1 MNGVLNWLLS
11 SLLLYRY
18 PALFLI
24 EYTGAIIIPWPVNV
38 LLLAVGAFA
47 SHGYFDVWTALA
59 VAVTGN
65 CAGDLTDYFLT
76 RRYGEPV
83 IRFFRLHRL
92 RFFAPLQE
100 EFRADAAITVFTTR
114 FAGSLSSVA
123 NFIAG
128 LVQVPFATFFIWD
141 LIGNIIEPAAALGL
155 GYAVGDYW
163 NDLSDIFDLFAAIAA
178 TAIILFILIRISRRM
193 QRRSAET
200 L

>member
-1 MNGVLNWLLS
+1 MNGISSWLLS

-24 EYTGAIIIPWPVNV
+24 EYTGAIIIPWPVNI

-47 SHGYFDVWTALA
+47 SHGYFNLWTSLA

-65 CAGDLTDYFLT
+65 CAGDLTDYFLA

-83 IRFFRLHRL
+83 IGFFRLRRL
-92 RFFAPLQE
+92 RFFTQLQE
-100 EFRADAAITVFTTR
+100 ELRADAAITVFTTR
-114 FAGSLSSVA
+114 FAGSLSSIA

-128 LVQVPFATFFIWD
+128 LVRVPFATFFIWD
-141 LIGNIIEPAAALGL
+141 LVGNVIEPAAALAL

-163 NDLSDIFDLFAAIAA
+163 SDLSDIFDLFAAIAA
-178 TAIILFILIRISRRM
+178 TAIILFVLIRLSRRM
-193 QRRSAET
+193 RQRDAGT

>member
-1 MNGVLNWLLS
+1 MSGIASWLLS

-24 EYTGAIIIPWPVNV
+24 EYTGAIIIPWPVNI

-47 SHGYFDVWTALA
+47 SHGYFSFWTALA
-59 VAVTGN
+59 VAVAGN

-76 RRYGEPV
+76 RHYGEPV

-92 RFFAPLQE
+92 RFYAQLQE
-100 EFRADAAITVFTTR
+100 ELRADAAVTVFTTR
-114 FAGSLSSVA
+114 FAGSLSSVT

-128 LVQVPFATFFIWD
+128 LVQVPFRTFLIWD
-141 LIGNIIEPAAALGL
+141 IVGNVIEPCAALAI

-163 NDLSDIFDLFAAIAA
+163 SDFSNILDLFAAMVAVSV
-178 TAIILFILIRISRRM
+178 ILFILVRIYRRM
-193 QRRSAET
+193 ERRAAGR